1 MKNTFDK
8 AVERLTSRG
17 VCPIL
22 ARELCKMADE
32 SPGDENT
39 DFLMCWAEILFIDEV
54 AGDVETV

>member
-22 ARELCKMADE
+22 ARELCNMAEENPD
-32 SPGDENT
+32 DENT
-39 DFLMCWAEILFIDEV
+39 EFLICWAEILFLDEE